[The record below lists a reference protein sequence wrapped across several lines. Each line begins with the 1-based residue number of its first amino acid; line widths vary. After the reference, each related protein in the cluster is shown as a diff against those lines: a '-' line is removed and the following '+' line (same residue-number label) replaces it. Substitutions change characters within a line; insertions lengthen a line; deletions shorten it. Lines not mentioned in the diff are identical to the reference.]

1 MPWLEPDAFSE
12 DRMKLM
18 YPIHVR
24 SEFDA
29 ALWAVF
35 DTLLGSASPGLFLR
49 NIMDV
54 VRVREQYLPEPDGG
68 VASAFGV
75 FFWRV
80 CRRNPASART
90 IVP

>member
-29 ALWAVF
+29 ALWAVS
-35 DTLLGSASPGLFLR
+35 DTLLGSASPGFFLR

-54 VRVREQYLPEPDGG
+54 QECENSICP
-68 VASAFGV
+68 S
-75 FFWRV
+75 
-80 CRRNPASART
+80 
-90 IVP
+90 